1 MAASKKLLA
10 RFSRLGLVALAC
22 SLFATVLSGCS
33 EPEGPSIAGDWEVQK
48 PGSPATLHAKA
59 DKSFSLD
66 APTGE
71 TLHGRW
77 VVEGHTVKLYRDIRD
92 GGDLPFGEGGD
103 GASVYTLS
111 KDLTTMNAG
120 SGPNTATF
128 KKVK

>member
-1 MAASKKLLA
+1 LVI
-10 RFSRLGLVALAC
+10 GL
-22 SLFATVLSGCS
+22 FGCS

-59 DKSFSLD
+59 DKSFTLESP
-66 APTGE
+66 AGE
-71 TLHGRW
+71 TLKGRW
-77 VVEGHTVKLYRDIRD
+77 VVEGHTVKLYRDVRD

-111 KDLTTMNAG
+111 KDLTTMSAG
-120 SGPNTATF
+120 TGAQTATF